1 MNEMQLKTILLAEDN
16 QNDVDLTLMALADY
30 NVANRIIV
38 VNDGVDTLEYLR
50 MQGRFVDRKP
60 GNPVVILLDLKMPRM
75 DGLEVLREIKEDPLL
90 KIIPVVIITSSRE
103 EQDLVE
109 SYRLGANAYVVK
121 PVEFKTFVEAIRQL
135 GAFWAVLNEI
145 PGNIDNQ

>member
-1 MNEMQLKTILLAEDN
+1 MKLKTILLAEDN

-30 NVANRIIV
+30 NVANKIVV

-50 MQGRFVDRKP
+50 MQGRFADRKP

-109 SYRLGANAYVVK
+109 SYRLGVNAYVVK
-121 PVEFKTFVEAIRQL
+121 PVEFRKFVDAIRQL

-145 PGNIDNQ
+145 PGNIDNH

>member
-1 MNEMQLKTILLAEDN
+1 MQLKTILLAEDN

-30 NVANRIIV
+30 NVANKIIV
-38 VNDGVDTLEYLR
+38 VNDGVETLEYLR

-60 GNPVVILLDLKMPRM
+60 GYPVVILLDLKMPRM

-109 SYRLGANAYVVK
+109 SYRLGVNAYVVK

-135 GAFWAVLNEI
+135 GAFWAVLNEM

>member
-1 MNEMQLKTILLAEDN
+1 MQLKTILLAEDN

-30 NVANRIIV
+30 NVANKIIV
-38 VNDGVDTLEYLR
+38 VNDGVETLEYLR

-60 GNPVVILLDLKMPRM
+60 GYPVVILLDLKMPRM

-109 SYRLGANAYVVK
+109 SYRLGVNAYVVK

-135 GAFWAVLNEI
+135 GAFWAVLNEM
-145 PGNIDNQ
+145 PGSIDNQ

>member
-1 MNEMQLKTILLAEDN
+1 MKTILLAEDN

>member
-1 MNEMQLKTILLAEDN
+1 LKTILLAEDN

>member
-1 MNEMQLKTILLAEDN
+1 MKLKTILLAEDN

-30 NVANRIIV
+30 NVANKIII
-38 VNDGVDTLEYLR
+38 VNDGVETLEYLR
-50 MQGRFVDRKP
+50 MEGRFIDRTP

-109 SYRLGANAYVVK
+109 SYRLGVNAYVVK
-121 PVEFKTFVEAIRQL
+121 PVEFKKFVEAIRQL

-145 PGNIDNQ
+145 PGNTDNH